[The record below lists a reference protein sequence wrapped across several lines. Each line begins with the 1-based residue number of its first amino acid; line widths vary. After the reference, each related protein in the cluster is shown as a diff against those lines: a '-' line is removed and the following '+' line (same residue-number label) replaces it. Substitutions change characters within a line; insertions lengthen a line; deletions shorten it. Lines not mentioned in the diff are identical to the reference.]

1 MNNFDELNLHPTLQK
16 SLAYMEYSQPTP
28 IQAQAIPLAIE
39 GHDIMGTAQTGTG
52 KTAAFAI
59 PLVEK
64 LLADPTCTG
73 LVLTPTR
80 ELGKQIMDIMHK
92 LIGPKS
98 PIKTAFIIGGEPM
111 PKQLKQLN
119 NRPRL
124 IVGTP
129 GRINDHLDRGTL
141 DLDNARF
148 LVLDETDR
156 MLDMGFTDQLETIF
170 SYMPEQRQTLM
181 FSATLPQNILK
192 MSEKYMSAPKRVSV
206 GEVNTIAK
214 NIKQEVIRIEQ
225 SKKYPEL
232 LNQLQEREG
241 SVIVFVKTKFGADK
255 MATNLRKDG
264 FTSEALHGDLR
275 QNKRD
280 KVMQNFRKMNF
291 RILIATDIAA
301 RGLDVPHIEHVINF
315 DLPQVAEDFIHR
327 MGRTARAGAEG
338 SAISFVSN
346 QEGRKWH
353 AIERLLNPEAANDR
367 GEERRGFKKKPQ
379 RKRNNASR
387 NDFERKER
395 KPRPERQDRPDSRS
409 ENRND
414 KRPKKN
420 REFNSSKPERHER
433 SDKPKFGSKGKSF
446 EKKPRR
452 DRDHAA
458 NGEQPL
464 RKKDRG
470 ANKAK
475 NFDKRSDE
483 NRSDKSRDNRN
494 DNRSEKKNNFKQ
506 ERRDGKPNN
515 KAGKKP
521 FNKSSK
527 KPSGFK
533 PAGAKSAKRPNSRPN
548 KKRAA

>member
-1 MNNFDELNLHPTLQK
+1 
-16 SLAYMEYSQPTP
+16 
-28 IQAQAIPLAIE
+28 
-39 GHDIMGTAQTGTG
+39 
-52 KTAAFAI
+52 
-59 PLVEK
+59 
-64 LLADPTCTG
+64 
-73 LVLTPTR
+73 
-80 ELGKQIMDIMHK
+80 
-92 LIGPKS
+92 
-98 PIKTAFIIGGEPM
+98 
-111 PKQLKQLN
+111 
-119 NRPRL
+119 
-124 IVGTP
+124 
-129 GRINDHLDRGTL
+129 
-141 DLDNARF
+141 
-148 LVLDETDR
+148 
-156 MLDMGFTDQLETIF
+156 
-170 SYMPEQRQTLM
+170 
-181 FSATLPQNILK
+181 
-192 MSEKYMSAPKRVSV
+192 
-206 GEVNTIAK
+206 
-214 NIKQEVIRIEQ
+214 
-225 SKKYPEL
+225 
-232 LNQLQEREG
+232 
-241 SVIVFVKTKFGADK
+241 

-420 REFNSSKPERHER
+420 REFNSSQPERHER

-446 EKKPRR
+446 EKKTAQR
-452 DRDHAA
+452 
-458 NGEQPL
+458 
-464 RKKDRG
+464 
-470 ANKAK
+470 
-475 NFDKRSDE
+475 
-483 NRSDKSRDNRN
+483 
-494 DNRSEKKNNFKQ
+494 
-506 ERRDGKPNN
+506 
-515 KAGKKP
+515 
-521 FNKSSK
+521 
-527 KPSGFK
+527 
-533 PAGAKSAKRPNSRPN
+533 
-548 KKRAA
+548 